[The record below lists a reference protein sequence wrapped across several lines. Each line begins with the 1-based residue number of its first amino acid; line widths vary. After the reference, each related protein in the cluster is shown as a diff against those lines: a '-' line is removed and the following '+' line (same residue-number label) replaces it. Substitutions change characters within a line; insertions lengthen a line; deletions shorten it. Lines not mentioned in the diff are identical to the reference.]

1 MSKLDRRLDAE
12 HLMILAERVAE
23 LPAATAEWV
32 GILLQELFQ
41 ACAREAELL
50 AGRPD
55 VVQPG
60 SQPNAE
66 LDDQQAQ
73 LALDTATWL
82 KTLWNEGYMGAGNFR
97 APPRSAFPAI
107 DLEDVR
113 KSSLFARI
121 RQGKHALPFAPPTR
135 HGLPWHGL
143 LEGGTHTHTVEAE
156 IIDDES
162 GRPLAAIIEGCA
174 DWQVVEESKATRQY
188 LVQHQGKGPAFR
200 LRLTDGLTAELHRE
214 PPSLT
219 RKITLQGSGG
229 IRSYTLEWPD
239 EHGAGQVVPLRA
251 ATWERAES
259 EAEHWLAMVHPER
272 YGQVRFERC
281 EP

>member
-1 MSKLDRRLDAE
+1 MSKLASRLDTE
-12 HLMILAERVAE
+12 QLMILAERVAE

-32 GILLQELFQ
+32 GILLQELLR
-41 ACAREAELL
+41 ARADELL
-50 AGRPD
+50 AGQPD
-55 VVQPG
+55 VGQE
-60 SQPNAE
+60 SDRPNAE

-82 KTLWNEGYMGAGNFR
+82 KTLWTEGYMGAGNFR
-97 APPRSAFPAI
+97 SPPRSAFPAV

-135 HGLPWHGL
+135 HGLPWHEL
-143 LEGGTHTHTVEAE
+143 LEGSGPTHTVEAE
-156 IIDDES
+156 IIADET
-162 GRPLAAIIEGCA
+162 GLPLAVIIEGCA
-174 DWQVVEESKATRQY
+174 EWQVIEASTATRQY
-188 LVQHQGKGPAFR
+188 LVQHQGKGPAYR
-200 LRLTDGLTAELHRE
+200 LRLTDGLAAELHRE

-219 RKITLQGSGG
+219 RRITLQRRAGMH
-229 IRSYTLEWPD
+229 SYTLEWID
-239 EHGAGQVVPLRA
+239 EDGAGRLVPLRA

>member
-12 HLMILAERVAE
+12 QLMILAERVAD
-23 LPAATAEWV
+23 LPALTAEWV
-32 GILLQELFQ
+32 GLLLQELLR

-50 AGRPD
+50 ACQPD
-55 VVQPG
+55 TGQPG
-60 SQPNAE
+60 DPPSAE

-82 KTLWNEGYMGAGNFR
+82 KTLWTEGYMGAGNFR

-135 HGLPWHGL
+135 HGLPWHEL
-143 LEGGTHTHTVEAE
+143 LEGGTPTHTVAAE
-156 IIDDES
+156 IIDDET
-162 GRPLAAIIEGCA
+162 GVPLAAIIEGCA
-174 DWQVVEESKATRQY
+174 DWQVIEESKSTRQY

-200 LRLTDGLTAELHRE
+200 LRLTDALTAELHRE

-219 RKITLQGSGG
+219 RKITLHGRGG

-239 EHGAGQVVPLRA
+239 EHGAGQSVPLRA

-281 EP
+281 EQ